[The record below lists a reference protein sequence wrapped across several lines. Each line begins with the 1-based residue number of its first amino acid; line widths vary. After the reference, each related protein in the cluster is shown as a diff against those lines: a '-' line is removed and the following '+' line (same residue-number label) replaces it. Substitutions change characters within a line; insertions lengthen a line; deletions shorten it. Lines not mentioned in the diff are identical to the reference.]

1 MKRLVRVATAFLA
14 GAVLAAALDLASLK
28 PQGYLSDF
36 AGVVDAGS
44 REALE
49 RYLKQVESVTGAQ
62 IALVTLKTLD
72 GEPIEDVAN
81 ALFRQ
86 WGVGQKETNEGI
98 LMLLAI
104 EDRKSRLEV
113 GYGLEPY
120 IPDGFAGSVL
130 REMRPALRA
139 GRYGEALLAAAQ
151 TIGTRI
157 AQAKGVEI
165 APAPGAERRQPVS
178 EPIPWVP
185 LIGLLVLFVW
195 LAAVGGRSHLRRRG
209 AVGGGDL
216 LTGILVGNL
225 LGRGSIGYRGRSS
238 GGFGGFDSAGGFGGF
253 GGGDSGGG
261 GASSSW

>member
-1 MKRLVRVATAFLA
+1 MQRLGRLATALVA
-14 GAVLAAALDLASLK
+14 CAITAAALDTAALK
-28 PQGYLSDF
+28 PQGYVSDF
-36 AGVVDAGS
+36 AGVVDAEARG
-44 REALE
+44 ALE
-49 RYLKQVESVTGAQ
+49 RYLKQVESATGAQ
-62 IALVTLKTLD
+62 IALVTLRTLE

-86 WGVGQKETNEGI
+86 WGIGKKETNEGV
-98 LMLLAI
+98 LLLLVI

-120 IPDGFAGSVL
+120 IPDGFTGSIL

-139 GRYGEALLAAAQ
+139 GRYGEALLAAAE
-151 TIGTRI
+151 TVGSRI

-165 APAPGAERRQPVS
+165 QPAPRAERRRSVS
-178 EPIPWVP
+178 EPVPWGP
-185 LIGLLVLFVW
+185 LIGLLVLFLW
-195 LAAVGGRSHLRRRG
+195 LAAVGGRRRYRSPG
-209 AVGGGDL
+209 LARGGDL

-225 LGRGSIGYRGRSS
+225 LSRGSIGYRGRSS
-238 GGFGGFDSAGGFGGF
+238 GGFGSFDSSGGFGGF

>member
-1 MKRLVRVATAFLA
+1 MKRLVRVTAALLA
-14 GAVLAAALDLASLK
+14 GAVFAAALDLAALK
-28 PQGYLSDF
+28 PQGYVSDF
-36 AGVVDAGS
+36 AGVVDAAA

-49 RYLKQVESVTGAQ
+49 RYLKQLESATGAQ
-62 IALVTLKTLD
+62 IALVTLQTLD

-86 WGVGQKETNEGI
+86 WGVGKKETNEGI
-98 LMLLAI
+98 LLLLAI

-157 AQAKGVEI
+157 AQAKGVAIEP
-165 APAPGAERRQPVS
+165 PAGVERRQPVS
-178 EPIPWVP
+178 EPVPWGP
-185 LIGLLVLFVW
+185 LIGLLVLFLW

-209 AVGGGDL
+209 LVGGGDL